1 MRFLYF
7 PVLFG
12 SVFLL
17 QTTVVPAVLP
27 VWFIYGFDLP
37 LILVLHI
44 AMTRGKIA
52 GMIAGVGIGYLQDAL
67 SGTVLG
73 FNGVSKI
80 VAGFM
85 GGYLKEKFFVRSLAH
100 RTASVA
106 GAVFVALLVRIGVL
120 ALFAQPGPSLFSLQF
135 LWGLIGNTFF
145 ALLIHSLLDLFEKG
159 LRIRV
164 EGELSLG
171 D

>member
-7 PVLFG
+7 PFLFG
-12 SVFLL
+12 SVLLL
-17 QTTVVPAVLP
+17 QSTVVPALLP

-44 AMTRGKIA
+44 AMTRGKIT
-52 GMIAGVGIGYLQDAL
+52 GMVTGLGIGYLQDAM
-67 SGTVLG
+67 SGSVLG
-73 FNGVSKI
+73 FNGISKI
-80 VAGFM
+80 VAGYM
-85 GGYLKEKFFVRSLAH
+85 GGYLKEKFFVRSLVH
-100 RTASVA
+100 RTVSVA
-106 GAVFVALLVRIGVL
+106 GAVFVALLTRVGVL
-120 ALFAQPGPSLFSLQF
+120 ALFAQPHPSLFSLQF

-145 ALLIHSLLDLFEKG
+145 ALLIHNLLELFEKG

-164 EGELSLG
+164 GEELSLG